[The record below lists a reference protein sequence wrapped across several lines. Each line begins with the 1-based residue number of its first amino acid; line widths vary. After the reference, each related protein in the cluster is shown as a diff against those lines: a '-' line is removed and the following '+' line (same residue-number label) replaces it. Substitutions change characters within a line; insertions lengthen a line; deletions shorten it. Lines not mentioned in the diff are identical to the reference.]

1 MNASPGSPSCD
12 QSVLDELWNQFENC
26 TLPPSQ
32 FSHRLHLA
40 MGWRCLR
47 QHGFPEGVIEFER
60 RLRAYVES
68 VGASAKYH
76 ETVTWAYMVLMNEEM
91 TLRSAPDEPFDLMI
105 ERRPDL
111 LDHRSGALA
120 QCYPRE
126 QLDDAAARCVFVL
139 PRQQQPMRS

>member
-1 MNASPGSPSCD
+1 MNAELDSPKRD
-12 QSVLDELWNQFENC
+12 FLNAEELWTQFENC

-32 FSHRLHLA
+32 FSHRLHLQ

-47 QHGFPEGVIEFER
+47 QHGFPQGVVEFEK

-68 VGASAKYH
+68 VGASAKFH
-76 ETVTWAYMVLMNEEM
+76 QTVTWAYMVLMNEEM
-91 TLRSAPDEPFDLMI
+91 TCRSAPDEPFETMI
-105 ERRPDL
+105 ERRSDL

-126 QLDDAAARCVFVL
+126 QLESSAAQRVFML
-139 PRQQQPMRS
+139 PRQLGGAGS